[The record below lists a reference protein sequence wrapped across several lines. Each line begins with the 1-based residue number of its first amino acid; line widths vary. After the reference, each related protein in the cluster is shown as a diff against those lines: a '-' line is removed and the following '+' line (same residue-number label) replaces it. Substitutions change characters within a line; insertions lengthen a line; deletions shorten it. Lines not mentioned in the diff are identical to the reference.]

1 MARKT
6 HSVPGILPSE
16 SLGVSPDNQLGDD
29 YIRKPLQETPNA
41 KTHTPVY
48 KMHKYFA
55 RRPWNVF
62 SQIVSHYS
70 SPNGIVLDP
79 FCGGGTTVV
88 ESLKLR
94 RRTVGVD
101 LNPMAT
107 YITAME
113 CRPVDIIQV
122 EEAFWRVSDVVSR
135 RILSLYLTHCKCCG
149 SDATTDFVEWNERSC
164 SMTRLQYRCSKCGLL
179 EKPPDKWDIE
189 LADQIARDNSPRLS
203 RRIIFGFL
211 APKSQLATKLT
222 PS

>member
-107 YITAME
+107 YITANGVQTS
-113 CRPVDIIQV
+113 RHHNRWKK
-122 EEAFWRVSDVVSR
+122 AFWRVSDVVSR

-149 SDATTDFVEWNERSC
+149 SDAT
-164 SMTRLQYRCSKCGLL
+164 
-179 EKPPDKWDIE
+179 
-189 LADQIARDNSPRLS
+189 S
-203 RRIIFGFL
+203 RFR
-211 APKSQLATKLT
+211 
-222 PS
+222 